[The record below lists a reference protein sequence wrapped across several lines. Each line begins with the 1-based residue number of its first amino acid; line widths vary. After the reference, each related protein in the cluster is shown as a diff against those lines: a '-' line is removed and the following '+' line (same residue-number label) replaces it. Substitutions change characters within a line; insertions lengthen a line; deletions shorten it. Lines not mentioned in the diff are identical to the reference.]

1 MNALEQSQLADA
13 AVPFTRSERVCVS
26 EAWPVKIRSLGGFR
40 VDGVDAAVVA
50 AAKRPS
56 KPLQLLQV
64 LLALNPDGSNPRT
77 LADELWPDADADA
90 AYHAFEV
97 TLQRL
102 RRQLGRADA
111 LLLSAGRLRLNR
123 AVCWLDLWTLDEVLR
138 ELDGGVPP
146 DDPRGLAIRL
156 LQCHRGEFLPG
167 IDACWALTARWRITG
182 RFTRAIEQL
191 GTFIESDGDPE
202 AVIDLYRRA
211 LEAEPLAE
219 GLYRRCMMALAASGR
234 QAEALALYQI
244 CENQFRARLATQPSE
259 ATRRQVEALRQT
271 RL

>member
-1 MNALEQSQLADA
+1 M
-13 AVPFTRSERVCVS
+13 PFARGERACLS
-26 EAWPVKIRSLGGFR
+26 GAWPVKIRSLGGFR

-50 AAKRPS
+50 AAKCPS

-64 LLALNPDGSNPRT
+64 LLALNPDGTNPRA

-111 LLLSAGRLRLNR
+111 LLLSAGSLRLNR

-138 ELDGGVPP
+138 EIDGGVPP
-146 DDPRGLAIRL
+146 DDPRGLALRL

-167 IDACWALTARWRITG
+167 VDTGRVLTARSRITG
-182 RFTRAIEQL
+182 RFTRAVERL
-191 GTFIESDGDPE
+191 GTLIESDGDLE

-219 GLYRRCMMALAASGR
+219 GLYRRCIGALVACGR
-234 QAEALALYQI
+234 QAEALAVYRVCAAQL
-244 CENQFRARLATQPSE
+244 
-259 ATRRQVEALRQT
+259 QT
-271 RL
+271 RLGIEPSPAIRAIVDGLERCSP

>member
-111 LLLSAGRLRLNR
+111 LLLSAGSLRLNR

-146 DDPRGLAIRL
+146 DDPRGLALRL

-167 IDACWALTARWRITG
+167 VDTGRVLTARSRITG
-182 RFTRAIEQL
+182 RFTRAVELL
-191 GTFIESDGDPE
+191 GALIESIAGPP

-219 GLYRRCMMALAASGR
+219 GLYRRCMGALVACGR
-234 QAEALALYQI
+234 QAEALAVY
-244 CENQFRARLATQPSE
+244 RLCAEQLRVRFGSEPSA
-259 ATRRQVEALRQT
+259 ATRDMLAGLGRMSP
-271 RL
+271 